1 MLPLLGNRQK
11 IYLGFGPWAPW
22 VGWIILIL
30 VPIWGGSLF
39 SQVFAQPSFPVAESS
54 STTGRSPLDVTAKQI
69 EFDRVTEV
77 FHASGSVVVTQGPL
91 RLTADEATIH
101 KLSGA
106 LKAKGRVHL
115 NDQLTEVWA
124 EEMEINVYTE
134 AGVITNGKIFLQQ
147 TNTWVRGRL
156 LQRFSETHYR
166 AKDGTFTNC
175 DAADGQ
181 IPDWS
186 FTFEDVDL
194 EQGDSVFAKNV
205 WFQVRNQPLVPLPIL
220 RYPMPG
226 ARKTGFLIPTA
237 GFDNV
242 LGFQYRQDFFWAISP
257 SQDLL
262 ITPQILSDRG
272 FGGDLAYRY
281 ILNRQSKGNWILNAL
296 NDTDEDQARAQITG
310 AHVQQV
316 NEDLNFQIQ
325 VNYATDRTLLQ
336 DLTSSGIFRSLPS
349 QESILNVT
357 QRLPGGSAYLKAQYL
372 QPLNSGGR
380 GTFQRLPEIGHRYTS
395 PAFANGTFIVDMNSN
410 FVHFWREQGFHV
422 SRLDLMPG
430 ISTQGLHLG
439 HIVGLHPQMKLREV
453 IYSHGRSS
461 AQDDGRE
468 RGTFWLGFEA
478 TSNLSRRFH
487 LGQGRRLRH
496 TIEPS
501 LFYEFVPNTT
511 QSDLAQIDAV
521 DNLPKKHLVTYSL
534 STRLKDERSGGRST
548 TLLDL
553 FFAQSYHLGS
563 APGQASIFSDM
574 WGRAIVGAPTD
585 QLPPFLSK
593 ASVSLDAFFDP
604 GDSEFSQFNTD
615 IVLQSRE
622 TAYIQVGHRHTRA
635 GTVPRRGD
643 IWNPLSFNEVLAPQ
657 SEINFLTLGG
667 AMRTPFGWTVGS
679 KVYHDFAKGETP
691 EWDVVALYQNPCRC
705 WSLGLY
711 YIRLG
716 SGDGLPER
724 NQFNFVVT
732 LRGIGATQGN
742 GTALLQSI
750 LGPILGNEA
759 GVPWSPN

>member
-1 MLPLLGNRQK
+1 MILGW
-11 IYLGFGPWAPW
+11 GS
-22 VGWIILIL
+22 
-30 VPIWGGSLF
+30 PISA
-39 SQVFAQPSFPVAESS
+39 SAQPTLPVAESTD
-54 STTGRSPLDVTAKQI
+54 STSRPPLDVTAERV

-77 FHASGSVVVTQGPL
+77 FRAVGSVIVTQGPL

-106 LKAKGRVHL
+106 LQAKGAVHL
-115 NDQLTEVWA
+115 NDQVTEVWA
-124 EEMEINVYTE
+124 DEMEINVYTE
-134 AGVITNGKIFLQQ
+134 AGVITNGKILLQE

-156 LQRFSETHYR
+156 LQRFSETHFR

-175 DAADGQ
+175 DADDGQ

-186 FTFEDVDL
+186 FAFADIDL
-194 EQGDSVFAKNV
+194 EQGDSLFAKNV
-205 WFQVRNQPLVPLPIL
+205 WFQIRNQRILPLPMIK
-220 RYPMPG
+220 YPMPG
-226 ARKTGFLIPTA
+226 ARKTGFLLPTA

-262 ITPQILSDRG
+262 VTPQILTDRG

-281 ILNRQSKGNWILNAL
+281 IINRRSKGNWLL
-296 NDTDEDQARAQITG
+296 SSLYDTDLDKGRAQITG

-316 NEDLNFQIQ
+316 NEDLFVQMN

-336 DLTSSGIFRSLPS
+336 DLTSSGVFRSLPS
-349 QESILNVT
+349 QESIFNVT

-380 GTFQRLPEIGHRYTS
+380 NTFQRLPEIGHGYTS
-395 PAFANGTFIVDMNSN
+395 PAFANEILVVDMNSN

-422 SRLDLMPG
+422 SRLDVMPG

-439 HIVGLHPQMKLREV
+439 NVVGLRPQMKLREV
-453 IYSHGRSS
+453 VYSHGRTSL
-461 AQDDGRE
+461 QDDSRD

-478 TSNLSRRFH
+478 FSNLSRRFP
-487 LGQGRRLRH
+487 LGQGHRLRH
-496 TIEPS
+496 TVEPR
-501 LFYEFVPNTT
+501 LFYEFVPDTK
-511 QSDLAQIDAV
+511 QSDLLQIDAV
-521 DNLPKKHLVTYSL
+521 DNLIKKNLVTYSVN
-534 STRLKDERSGGRST
+534 TRLKDERSGSGST

-553 FFAQSYHLGS
+553 FFAQSYHLGG
-563 APGQASIFSDM
+563 APGQASNFSDM
-574 WGRAIVGAPTD
+574 WGRAIVGLPRD
-585 QLPPFLSK
+585 QLPPSLSN
-593 ASVSLDAFFDP
+593 ASVSFDAFFNP
-604 GDSEFSQFNTD
+604 GDVEFSQFNTN
-615 IVLQSRE
+615 ILLQASQ
-622 TAYIQVGHRHTRA
+622 TAYIEVGHRHTRA
-635 GTVPRRGD
+635 GTISQRGD

-667 AMRTPFGWTVGS
+667 AVRTPFGWTAGS
-679 KVYHDFAKGETP
+679 KVYHDFAKGQTP
-691 EWDVVALYQNPCRC
+691 EWDVVGLYQNPCRC

-716 SGDGLPER
+716 GADGLPER
-724 NQFNFVVT
+724 NQFNFVLT

-750 LGPILGNEA
+750 LGPLLGGEV

>member
-1 MLPLLGNRQK
+1 MLLLLDNREHMLLPLCSLAVWAMRLVCLLGM
-11 IYLGFGPWAPW
+11 IFC
-22 VGWIILIL
+22 
-30 VPIWGGSLF
+30 GSPT
-39 SQVFAQPSFPVAESS
+39 SQVLAKSSPPVAETSGSS
-54 STTGRSPLDVTAKQI
+54 SRPPLDVTAQKV

-77 FHASGSVVVTQGPL
+77 FRAIGSVVVTQGPL
-91 RLTADEATIH
+91 RLTADEAVIH
-101 KLSGA
+101 KLSGS
-106 LKAKGRVHL
+106 LNAKGQVHL
-115 NDQLTEVWA
+115 NDQVTEVWA

-134 AGVITNGKIFLQQ
+134 AGIITNGKIFLPK

-156 LQRFSETHYR
+156 LQRFSESHFR

-175 DAADGQ
+175 DAEDGQ

-186 FTFEDVDL
+186 FAFADIDV
-194 EQGDSVFAKNV
+194 EQGDSIFAKNV
-205 WFQVRNQPLVPLPIL
+205 WFQVRDQRLLPLPIL
-220 RYPMPG
+220 KYPMPG
-226 ARKTGFLIPTA
+226 ARKTGFLLPTA

-242 LGFQYRQDFFWAISP
+242 LGFQYRQDFYWAISP

-262 ITPQILSDRG
+262 VTPQILTDRG

-281 ILNRQSKGNWILNAL
+281 ILNRRSKGNWLISSLY
-296 NDTDEDQARAQITG
+296 DTDIDKARAQITG
-310 AHVQQV
+310 AHVQQF
-316 NEDLNFQIQ
+316 NEDLSLQMQ
-325 VNYATDRTLLQ
+325 VNYATDRSLLQ
-336 DLTSSGIFRSLPS
+336 DLTSSGVFRSLPS
-349 QESILNVT
+349 QESVLNVT
-357 QRLPGGSAYLKAQYL
+357 QRLPGGSAYLKVQYL

-380 GTFQRLPEIGHRYTS
+380 TTFQRLPELGHRFTS
-395 PAFANGTFIVDMNSN
+395 PVFANGTFVVDMNSN

-422 SRLDLMPG
+422 SRLDFMPG

-439 HIVGLHPQMKLREV
+439 NIVGLRPQLKLREV
-453 IYSHGRSS
+453 LYSHGRTSL
-461 AQDDGRE
+461 QDDARD

-478 TSNLSRRFH
+478 ISSLSRRFPVSP
-487 LGQGRRLRH
+487 GRRLRH

-501 LFYEFVPNTT
+501 LFYEYVPNTK

-521 DNLPKKHLVTYSL
+521 DNLAKKNLLTYSL
-534 STRLKDERSGGRST
+534 STRLKDERSGGKST

-563 APGQASIFSDM
+563 TPGQANIFSDL
-574 WGRAIVGAPTD
+574 WGRAIVGLPTD
-585 QLPPFLSK
+585 QLPPFLSN
-593 ASVSLDAFFDP
+593 ASVSFDAFFDP
-604 GDSEFSQFNTD
+604 GDAEFSQFNTD
-615 IVLQSRE
+615 IVLQSNR

-635 GTVPRRGD
+635 GIVPRRGD

-657 SEINFLTLGG
+657 TEINFLTLGG
-667 AMRTPFGWTVGS
+667 AVRTPFGWTLGS
-679 KVYHDFAKGETP
+679 KVYHDFAKGQTP
-691 EWDVVALYQNPCRC
+691 EWDVVGLYQNPCRC

-716 SGDGLPER
+716 GSEGLPER

-750 LGPILGNEA
+750 LGRLLENEP